1 MLWTHYIFQE
11 ANSLPRRPFLSLC
24 TSSPFPQDSDAQWS
38 RQLEASLQTAA
49 KRGAP
54 VLADVRFSAE
64 SHASLFPATRGST
77 PGSSALLP
85 KAGSKGTSKGKS
97 KTRKSSSR
105 RGASSF
111 CVPLPMYAR
120 PVPHESGESRSN
132 SSSSSRS
139 RSGSATAQS
148 NSKSS
153 AHTSVIARNGP
164 SRGNSRSNL
173 VSGQQQQQQ
182 PFPAL
187 GAFLMSRDS
196 LLGGTVM
203 HAIALHGS
211 SSLARWACSD
221 PKLVAL
227 LEARDALGLTPLAA
241 AAKALANLLRP
252 QFAPP
257 PPPLDSSRSSPSA
270 SGNEGL
276 QRAQGSDSVL
286 ADACRLH
293 GVLYVLRSA
302 CGAETAI
309 RHHDTRS
316 ALSGLALC
324 IAYGSPSL
332 EKEAACLDPF
342 GLLGRDDADPQG
354 RTRLDSTSS
363 SSLSSVAPSPA
374 GTPANAAAA
383 KAALALTNAALG
395 ITTPH
400 EGREMDNSYHKKDHF
415 DTLDHSGDRDGLA
428 QRPSSTASSH
438 SSSSGGSHGLHSHM
452 PAESVL
458 QHLFLYSI
466 IAGYEARIHP
476 KTGLLVLS
484 DYHNLGSS
492 KSSGSSGGKVPTSGV
507 VHGVEWWTG
516 RDRFH
521 TLAAYTACGW
531 ALHGAVGLRVEVP
544 MTQPGVQLLLAP
556 LQKSTTLQHLDLS
569 RLGFGGKL
577 PSGIGLIPSLTYIDL
592 FENQLTGS
600 LPGLELGALP
610 NLRGLNLAS
619 NALCG
624 DVPSSMFQPDNL
636 PSKLWLLS
644 LHTNLLGGVLPSSLW
659 QCRRLKELWLGHN
672 SLRGPLPDAVG
683 GLVSL
688 QTLVLAANDLG
699 GPLPD
704 GLSKLQAL
712 RGLYLQENR
721 LTGALPRG
729 LFELTSLTS
738 LSVRGNKLTG
748 TLPSALGNMV
758 SLQRL
763 HLGHNQFTGTLPESL
778 GHLSALRHL
787 YLNHNQ
793 FTGEVPC
800 DALASPPNISTVC
813 LIGNDGLTHRGRAS
827 KTIARLI
834 CHRAFA
840 RTNAATG
847 APTKG
852 NPEQTATAA
861 GVAAAAAADPLNAHP
876 LRKRGRINVQ
886 VLTIDPLAVYTD
898 DAENWR
904 V

>member
-1 MLWTHYIFQE
+1 M
-11 ANSLPRRPFLSLC
+11 
-24 TSSPFPQDSDAQWS
+24 
-38 RQLEASLQTAA
+38 QTAA

-64 SHASLFPATRGST
+64 SHATLFPASRSSTLGS
-77 PGSSALLP
+77 PGQQP
-85 KAGSKGTSKGKS
+85 KAGSKGASKS
-97 KTRKSSSR
+97 KSKARKSTGR
-105 RGASSF
+105 RGGSSF
-111 CVPLPMYAR
+111 CVPLPMYTR
-120 PVPHESGESRSN
+120 PGPQNSDEGSGRSSGRSRNGSAAAPPSSKSTAHASATTRSGPSSSN
-132 SSSSSRS
+132 SRN
-139 RSGSATAQS
+139 S
-148 NSKSS
+148 N
-153 AHTSVIARNGP
+153 HVI
-164 SRGNSRSNL
+164 
-173 VSGQQQQQQ
+173 SGQPQ

-187 GAFLMSRDS
+187 GAFVMSRNS

-211 SSLARWACSD
+211 STLARWACSD

-227 LEARDALGLTPLAA
+227 LETRDALGLTPLAV

-252 QFAPP
+252 LYAPP
-257 PPPLDSSRSSPSA
+257 PPPPALDSSSSSSSRSA
-270 SGNEGL
+270 SGSSDGR
-276 QRAQGSDSVL
+276 QRLQGSDSVL

-293 GVLYVLRSA
+293 GVLHVLRSA
-302 CGAETAI
+302 CGAETAV
-309 RHHDTRS
+309 RHQDTRS

-324 IAYGSPSL
+324 MAYGSPSL
-332 EKEAACLDPF
+332 EKEATCLDPF
-342 GLLGRDDADPQG
+342 GLLGRDETEPQG
-354 RTRLDSTSS
+354 RARIDSTS

-383 KAALALTNAALG
+383 RAALALTNAALG
-395 ITTPH
+395 ITSPPH
-400 EGREMDNSYHKKDHF
+400 HQQGRDIDASYDRKDPF
-415 DTLDHSGDRDGLA
+415 DSLDHTGDREGWA
-428 QRPSSTASSH
+428 QRPSSAASSH
-438 SSSSGGSHGLHSHM
+438 SSSSSSGHSLHGHL

-484 DYHNLGSS
+484 DYHHQGS
-492 KSSGSSGGKVPTSGV
+492 KSSGGKVATSGV
-507 VHGVEWWTG
+507 ASGLEWWTG
-516 RDRFH
+516 RDRFNS
-521 TLAAYTACGW
+521 LAAYTACGW
-531 ALHGAVGLRVEVP
+531 ALHGAVGVRVEVP
-544 MTQPGVQLLLAP
+544 MTQAGVQLLLAP
-556 LQKSTTLQHLDLS
+556 LQKSTTLRHLDLS

-592 FENQLTGS
+592 FENQLTGA

-624 DVPSSMFQPDNL
+624 DIPSVLFQPNKL
-636 PSKLWLLS
+636 PSTLWMLS

-659 QCRRLKELWLGHN
+659 QCQHLKELWLGHN
-672 SLRGPLPDAVG
+672 ALRGPLPDAIG
-683 GLVSL
+683 GLVGL

-748 TLPSALGNMV
+748 SLSSALGNMV

-763 HLGHNQFTGTLPESL
+763 HLGHNQFTGTLPKSL
-778 GHLSALRHL
+778 GNLAALRHL
-787 YLNHNQ
+787 YLNNNQ
-793 FTGEVPC
+793 FTGEIPC
-800 DALASPPNISTVC
+800 EALASPPHISTVC
-813 LIGNDGLTHRGRAS
+813 LIGNEGLTHRGRAS
-827 KTIARLI
+827 KVMARLI
-834 CHRAFA
+834 HNHAFT
-840 RTNAATG
+840 RTGASTSAPAKGNVEQAAT
-847 APTKG
+847 
-852 NPEQTATAA
+852 
-861 GVAAAAAADPLNAHP
+861 ADVLKSHP

-886 VLTIDPLAVYTD
+886 VLTIDPLAAYTD